1 MAERKNT
8 HGLQVSSILG
18 VSVVDIGD
26 MEIWDGADLS
36 LVRDTL
42 TVLIDR
48 RRRRTVGIQMQHV
61 KYVPSGFFGMLYD
74 WFEAGINIYLVTPQQ
89 RVENMLWFQRF
100 FVEDRPGLWRLQDL
114 HEAGIDAEVEDDEPV
129 ELESQWTVPV
139 ATSNVTAQQFSFAG
153 N

>member
-8 HGLQVSSILG
+8 HGLHVRTVRGI
-18 VSVVDIGD
+18 SVVDIGD

-42 TVLIDR
+42 TVLIAR
-48 RRRRTVGIQMQHV
+48 RHRRSVGIDMRHV

-74 WFEAGINIYLVTPQQ
+74 WFESGISVYLVSPTD

-100 FVEDRPGLWRLQDL
+100 FAPDRAGMWRLEDA
-114 HEAGIDAEVEDDEPV
+114 HERGIDAEMVESV
-129 ELESQWTVPV
+129 EETEEAWPEAAPAEL
-139 ATSNVTAQQFSFAG
+139 AALAR
-153 N
+153 